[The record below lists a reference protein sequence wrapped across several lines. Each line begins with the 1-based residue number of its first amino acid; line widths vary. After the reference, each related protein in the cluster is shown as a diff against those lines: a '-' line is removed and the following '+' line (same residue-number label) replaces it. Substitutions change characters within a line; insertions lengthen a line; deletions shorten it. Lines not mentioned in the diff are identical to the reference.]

1 MEIAFVGGSD
11 SVLGFNLAG
20 IKKSYE
26 ANTEEEMVSKI
37 GAVMADSNVGILV
50 LKQSD
55 YNKLPKRLQEQ
66 LSESIKPTIISIGTE
81 QSTEMREKIKRAI
94 GVDLWKLGK

>member
-1 MEIAFVGGSD
+1 MEIAFVGGSE

-20 IKKSYE
+20 IKKSY
-26 ANTEEEMVSKI
+26 AADTEEEIVAKI
-37 GAVMADSNVGILV
+37 GEVMADSNVGILV

-66 LSESIKPTIISIGTE
+66 LSDSIKPTMIAIGTE
-81 QSTEMREKIKRAI
+81 HSTEMREKIKRAI
-94 GVDLWKLGK
+94 GVDLWK

>member
-1 MEIAFVGGSD
+1 MEIAFVGGSE

-20 IKKSYE
+20 VKKSYA
-26 ANTEEEMVSKI
+26 ANTEDELVSKI
-37 GAVMADSNVGILV
+37 GDVMADSNVGILV

-94 GVDLWKLGK
+94 GVDLWK

>member
-1 MEIAFVGGSD
+1 MEIAFVGGSE

-20 IKKSYE
+20 LKKSYA

-37 GAVMADSNVGILV
+37 GGVMADSNVGILV

-66 LSESIKPTIISIGTE
+66 LSESIKPTIITIGTE

-94 GVDLWKLGK
+94 GVDLWK

>member
-1 MEIAFVGGSD
+1 MEIAFVGGSE

-20 IKKSYE
+20 VKKSY
-26 ANTEEEMVSKI
+26 AADAEEEMVAKI
-37 GAVMADSNVGILV
+37 GTVMADSNVGILV
-50 LKQSD
+50 LRQSD

-66 LSESIKPTIISIGTE
+66 LSDSTKPTVISIGTE

-94 GVDLWKLGK
+94 GVDLWK

>member
-11 SVLGFNLAG
+11 TVLGFNLAG
-20 IKKSYE
+20 IKKSYP
-26 ANTEEEMVSKI
+26 ANTEDELVSKI
-37 GAVMADSNVGILV
+37 NNVMADKNVGILV

-55 YNKLPKRLQEQ
+55 YRRLPKRLQEQ
-66 LSESIKPTIISIGTE
+66 LSESIKPTVISIGTE

-94 GVDLWKLGK
+94 GVDLWK

>member
-20 IKKSYE
+20 VKKSYA
-26 ANTEEEMVSKI
+26 ANTEDEMVSKI
-37 GAVMADSNVGILV
+37 NEVMADSGVGILV
-50 LKQSD
+50 LKQAD

-66 LSESIKPTIISIGTE
+66 LSESIKPTVISIGTE

-94 GVDLWKLGK
+94 GVDLWK

>member
-1 MEIAFVGGSD
+1 MEIAFVGGSE

-20 IKKSYE
+20 IKKSY
-26 ANTEEEMVSKI
+26 AADTEEQMVSKI
-37 GAVMADSNVGILV
+37 GEVMADSSVGILV

-66 LSESIKPTIISIGTE
+66 LSESIKPTVISIGTE

-94 GVDLWKLGK
+94 GVDLWK

>member
-1 MEIAFVGGSD
+1 MEIAFVGGSE

-20 IKKSYE
+20 VKKSYA
-26 ANTEEEMVSKI
+26 ANTEDEMVSKI
-37 GAVMADSNVGILV
+37 GDVMADSNVGILV

-66 LSESIKPTIISIGTE
+66 LSESIKPTIITIGTE

-94 GVDLWKLGK
+94 GVDLWK

>member
-1 MEIAFVGGSD
+1 MEIAFVGGSE

-20 IKKSYE
+20 VKKSYE

-37 GAVMADSNVGILV
+37 GEVMADSNVGILV

-66 LSESIKPTIISIGTE
+66 LSDSIKPTMIAIGTE

-94 GVDLWKLGK
+94 GVDLWK

>member
-1 MEIAFVGGSD
+1 MEIAFVGGSE

-20 IKKSYE
+20 VKKSYA

-37 GAVMADSNVGILV
+37 GEVMADSNVGILV

-66 LSESIKPTIISIGTE
+66 LSESIKPTIITIGTE

-94 GVDLWKLGK
+94 GVDLWK

>member
-1 MEIAFVGGSD
+1 MEIAFVGGSE
-11 SVLGFNLAG
+11 SVLGLNLAG
-20 IKKSYE
+20 VKKSYA
-26 ANTEEEMVSKI
+26 ANTEDEMVSKI
-37 GAVMADSNVGILV
+37 GDVMADSSVGILV

-66 LSESIKPTIISIGTE
+66 LSESIKPTMITIGTE

-94 GVDLWKLGK
+94 GVDLWK

>member
-1 MEIAFVGGSD
+1 MEIAYVGGSE

-20 IKKSYE
+20 VKKSYA
-26 ANTEEEMVSKI
+26 ANTEEEIVAKI
-37 GAVMADSNVGILV
+37 GEVMADSNVGILV

-66 LSESIKPTIISIGTE
+66 LSDSIRPTMIAIGTE

-94 GVDLWKLGK
+94 GVDLWK

>member
-1 MEIAFVGGSD
+1 MEIAFVGGSE

-20 IKKSYE
+20 VKKSYA
-26 ANTEEEMVSKI
+26 ANTEDDMVSKI
-37 GAVMADSNVGILV
+37 GDVMADSSVGILV

-66 LSESIKPTIISIGTE
+66 LSESIKPTMITIGTE

-94 GVDLWKLGK
+94 GVDLWK

>member
-1 MEIAFVGGSD
+1 MEIAFVGGSE

-20 IKKSYE
+20 VKKSY
-26 ANTEEEMVSKI
+26 AADTEEQMVSRI
-37 GAVMADSNVGILV
+37 GEVMADSNVGILV

-94 GVDLWKLGK
+94 GVDLWK

>member
-1 MEIAFVGGSD
+1 MEIAFVGGSE

-20 IKKSYE
+20 VKKSYA
-26 ANTEEEMVSKI
+26 ANTEDEMVSKI
-37 GAVMADSNVGILV
+37 GDVMADSNVGILV

-66 LSESIKPTIISIGTE
+66 LSESIKPTMITIGTE
-81 QSTEMREKIKRAI
+81 QSTEIREKIKRAI
-94 GVDLWKLGK
+94 GVDLWK

>member
-1 MEIAFVGGSD
+1 MEIAFVGGSE

-20 IKKSYE
+20 IKKSYA

-37 GAVMADSNVGILV
+37 GGVMADSNVGILV

-66 LSESIKPTIISIGTE
+66 LSDSIKPIMIAIGTE

-94 GVDLWKLGK
+94 GVDLWK

>member
-1 MEIAFVGGSD
+1 MEIAYVGGSE

-20 IKKSYE
+20 VKKSY
-26 ANTEEEMVSKI
+26 AADTEEEIVAKI
-37 GAVMADSNVGILV
+37 GEVMADSNVGILV

-66 LSESIKPTIISIGTE
+66 LSDSIRPTMIAIGTE

-94 GVDLWKLGK
+94 GVDLWK

>member
-1 MEIAFVGGSD
+1 MEIAFVGGSE

-20 IKKSYE
+20 IKKSYA

-37 GAVMADSNVGILV
+37 GEVMADSNVGILV
-50 LKQSD
+50 LRQSD

-94 GVDLWKLGK
+94 GVDLWK

>member
-1 MEIAFVGGSD
+1 MEIAFVGPSET
-11 SVLGFNLAG
+11 VLGFSLAG
-20 IKKSYE
+20 VKKSHT
-26 ANTEEEMVSKI
+26 AKTEEELVSKI
-37 GAVMADSNVGILV
+37 GEVMADPNVGILV

-55 YNKLPKRLQEQ
+55 YNRLPKRLQEQ

-94 GVDLWKLGK
+94 GVDLWK

>member
-1 MEIAFVGGSD
+1 
-11 SVLGFNLAG
+11 VLGFNLAG
-20 IKKSYE
+20 VKKSHT
-26 ANTEEEMVSKI
+26 ANTEEELVSKI
-37 GAVMADSNVGILV
+37 GEVMADPNVGILV

-55 YNKLPKRLQEQ
+55 YNRLPKRLQEQ

-94 GVDLWKLGK
+94 GVDLWK

>member
-1 MEIAFVGGSD
+1 MEIAFVGGSE

-20 IKKSYE
+20 VKKSYA

-37 GAVMADSNVGILV
+37 GEVMADSNVGILV
-50 LKQSD
+50 LRQSD

-66 LSESIKPTIISIGTE
+66 LSESIKPTMIAIGTE

-94 GVDLWKLGK
+94 GVDLWK

>member
-1 MEIAFVGGSD
+1 MEIAFVGGSE

-20 IKKSYE
+20 VKKSYA

-37 GAVMADSNVGILV
+37 GEVMADSNVGILV
-50 LKQSD
+50 LKQSE

-66 LSESIKPTIISIGTE
+66 LSDSIKPTMIAIGTE

-94 GVDLWKLGK
+94 GVDLWK

>member
-1 MEIAFVGGSD
+1 MEIAFVGGSE

-20 IKKSYE
+20 VKKSYA

-37 GAVMADSNVGILV
+37 GEVMADSNVGILV
-50 LKQSD
+50 LKQAD

-66 LSESIKPTIISIGTE
+66 LSESIKPTIITIGTE

-94 GVDLWKLGK
+94 GVDLWK

>member
-66 LSESIKPTIISIGTE
+66 LSDSIKPTMIAIGTE

-94 GVDLWKLGK
+94 GVDLWK

>member
-1 MEIAFVGGSD
+1 MEIAFVGGSE

-20 IKKSYE
+20 VKKSY
-26 ANTEEEMVSKI
+26 AADTEEQMVSKI
-37 GAVMADSNVGILV
+37 GEVMADSNVGILV

-55 YNKLPKRLQEQ
+55 YKKLPKRLQEQ
-66 LSESIKPTIISIGTE
+66 LSDSIKPTRIAIGTE

-94 GVDLWKLGK
+94 GVDLWK

>member
-1 MEIAFVGGSD
+1 MEIAFVGGSE

-20 IKKSYE
+20 VKKSYA
-26 ANTEEEMVSKI
+26 ANTEDEMVSKI
-37 GAVMADSNVGILV
+37 GDVMADSSVGILV

-66 LSESIKPTIISIGTE
+66 LSESIKPTIITIGTE

-94 GVDLWKLGK
+94 GVDLWK

>member
-1 MEIAFVGGSD
+1 MEIAFVGGSE

-20 IKKSYE
+20 VKKSY
-26 ANTEEEMVSKI
+26 AADTEEQMVSKI
-37 GAVMADSNVGILV
+37 GEVMADSNVGILV

-66 LSESIKPTIISIGTE
+66 QSESIKPTVISIGTE

-94 GVDLWKLGK
+94 GVDLWK